1 MPQKC
6 IATLQKFVVM
16 PQMCVAVPQ
25 FTTQMCCFTTKYVSD
40 YNSVPNRPKMLRRP
54 PKTMGWGLII
64 NKKIIKTEFWALKPL
79 FCGQIYLKHSNCCY
93 V

>member
-6 IATLQKFVVM
+6 IATLQKFIVM

-40 YNSVPNRPKMLRRP
+40 YNSVPNRPKMLRPP

-64 NKKIIKTEFWALKPL
+64 NKK
-79 FCGQIYLKHSNCCY
+79 
-93 V
+93 